1 MNEVVVTG
9 LTRIRAAKPN
19 KGGSTV
25 IAYFD
30 CEARGLEFIG
40 CAFVRTPKNGLT
52 VWLPK
57 IETPQPGRR
66 AVNFTDCSLRHAM
79 MLQARETYRALGGTD
94 AEWIGRSIPMG
105 PRGGE
110 DDDLAPEHSS
120 QEDADDD
127 GIWLPPPRRAIGV
140 KRTVVPVIGR
150 QSADEGE
157 DREGLAIFLGSKDN
171 E

>member
-1 MNEVVVTG
+1 MSEVTVTG

-79 MLQARETYRALGGTD
+79 MLEARETYRALGGTD
-94 AEWIGRSIPMG
+94 AEWIGRSVPMG
-105 PRGGE
+105 PRP
-110 DDDLAPEHSS
+110 DDEGLQPYRGSDEQGWPTHPLHPNYTPPE
-120 QEDADDD
+120 
-127 GIWLPPPRRAIGV
+127 
-140 KRTVVPVIGR
+140 
-150 QSADEGE
+150 ADEGE
-157 DREGLAIFLGSKDN
+157 DRDGLANFLGSKDDA
-171 E
+171 

>member
-1 MNEVVVTG
+1 MSEVTVTG

-57 IETPQPGRR
+57 IETPLSTRR

-79 MLQARETYRALGGTD
+79 MLEARETYRALGGTD
-94 AEWIGRSIPMG
+94 AEWVGRSIPMG
-105 PRGGE
+105 PRPE
-110 DDDLAPEHSS
+110 NDDMVPPVQDDAQPTRRIIPVTVRRSS
-120 QEDADDD
+120 TDPD
-127 GIWLPPPRRAIGV
+127 
-140 KRTVVPVIGR
+140 T
-150 QSADEGE
+150 DETE
-157 DREGLAIFLGSKDN
+157 DREGLATFLGSKDDT
-171 E
+171 